1 MTKKKKVT
9 LVNLST
15 STAHKERAALAR
27 KKAMSKKKKK
37 SYKTANAA
45 SIEKQW
51 RDGWFGK

>member
-9 LVNLST
+9 LVSLST